1 MARGKMIQRNFLISA
16 KENETLKKNAEKA
29 KMNVNSY
36 IRKVLSKN
44 LPVSI
49 SQKDIDTIKRYLN
62 RQHCLYCREF
72 GLTTIDSYFEKEV
85 VQCQTC
91 QRKMLYLPRQGY
103 YDLVPYD
110 FFEQLQLPD
119 PTEEKSLYQQ
129 KQKYQDIKEIQK
141 VLLEEEKVK
150 EERKFFSCNKCEY
163 KSYFPADFFT
173 SIYFEGYRCSEC
185 VEKEEEKDAD
195 NKDA

>member
-16 KENETLKKNAEKA
+16 NENETLKKNAEKA
-29 KMNVNSY
+29 KMNVNAY
-36 IRKVLSKN
+36 IRKLLSRD

-49 SQKDIDTIKRYLN
+49 SQKDIDTIKKYLN

-72 GLTTIDSYFEKEV
+72 GLTTVENYFEKEV

-110 FFEQLQLPD
+110 FFTQLELPD

-141 VLLEEEKVK
+141 VLLEEM
-150 EERKFFSCNKCEY
+150 
-163 KSYFPADFFT
+163 
-173 SIYFEGYRCSEC
+173 EG
-185 VEKEEEKDAD
+185 KK
-195 NKDA
+195 K